1 MPELVHLLRQQDYG
15 YLQIAAQLW
24 GLTLTTRE
32 FPKACDELANLI
44 LDQARTEVFVEPLN
58 DGDIKAIHSLVETGG
73 RVLRSE
79 FTRQFGTLREMG
91 PGKRDRDHPFFK
103 PASITENLFYR
114 AIMGSA
120 FFDTAAGPMEFTYI
134 PSDLLENL
142 RSWFKPEV
150 NRNAAVIRSGDD
162 TPGIQTDV
170 HRSQITPGHPARPE
184 EQLVKWLGSDQVL
197 DDATTLLSA
206 MRTGH
211 GLIEDPRLLVLLQTA
226 GLLEGRSIN
235 TIKVKD
241 FLKSPRADAHAG
253 LINAWR
259 ISSRFNELHL
269 LPSLSCEGE
278 WQNQPQAT
286 RSFLVR
292 ELGLVPVGKWW
303 NLNSFISAIKK
314 EHPDFQ
320 RPAGEYDSW
329 FIKRKFDGSY
339 LRGFDHWD
347 EVEGELIRFFIKG
360 TLHWLGLV
368 DLAANA
374 KAFEPT
380 AFRITGRLD
389 LQVKAGQI
397 RRISE
402 NGKIKIRTGGKISV
416 SSTVPR
422 AIRYQ
427 LARYCEW
434 GEVKPDE
441 VHFWITAKSLARARS
456 LGLKIDGLLALLS
469 KSAEAGIPPSL
480 VKAIKVWE
488 KLGAQSRIEQELVL
502 KVSQPEILNRLRKSK
517 ANRFLGEA
525 LGPTAVILKPGTQLK
540 VWEMLAEL
548 GYLVEDTTGSIPK

>member
-1 MPELVHLLRQQDYG
+1 MPELVQLLRQQDFG
-15 YLQIAAQLW
+15 YLKLAAQLW

-32 FPKACDELANLI
+32 FPQACDELAKLI
-44 LDQARTEVFVEPLN
+44 LDQAKSEEFIEPLN
-58 DGDIKAIHSLVETGG
+58 HGDIETIGSLVETGG
-73 RVLRSE
+73 RILWSE

-120 FFDTAAGPMEFTYI
+120 FFDTTAGPMEFAYI

-142 RSWFKPEV
+142 RSWFKPDV
-150 NRNAAVIRSGDD
+150 SRNAALIRSGDD
-162 TPGIQTDV
+162 TPSVQTDV
-170 HRSQITPGHPARPE
+170 HRSQIPPGHPARPE

-197 DDATTLLSA
+197 EDATTFLSA
-206 MRTGH
+206 IRTGH
-211 GLIEDPRLLVLLQTA
+211 GLIEDPRLLALLQTA

-241 FLKSPRADAHAG
+241 FLVSPRADAHAG

-259 ISSRFNELHL
+259 NSSMFNELHL
-269 LPSLSCEGE
+269 IPSLSCEGE

-314 EHPDFQ
+314 ENPDFQ

-339 LRGFDHWD
+339 LRGFEHWD

-360 TLHWLGLV
+360 ILHWLGLA
-368 DLAANA
+368 DMAANA
-374 KAFEPT
+374 KDFEPT

-402 NGKIKIRTGGKISV
+402 NGKLKIRTGGKISV
-416 SSTVPR
+416 SKTVPR

-441 VHFWITAKSLARARS
+441 IHFWITAKSLATARS
-456 LGLKIDGLLALLS
+456 LGLKIDGLLALLT
-469 KSAEAGIPPSL
+469 KNAEAGIPPSL
-480 VKAIKVWE
+480 VKAIKGWE

-502 KVSQPEILNRLRKSK
+502 RVSQPEILDRLRKSK
-517 ANRFLGEA
+517 GNRFLGEA
-525 LGPTAVILKPGTQLK
+525 LGPTAVILKPGTQSK

-548 GYLVEDTTGSIPK
+548 GYLVEDTTGTIPK

>member
-1 MPELVHLLRQQDYG
+1 MPELVQLLRQQDYG

-24 GLTLTTRE
+24 GLTLTARE
-32 FPKACDELANLI
+32 YPHACDELASLI
-44 LDQARTEVFVEPLN
+44 LDQAKTENFLEPLN
-58 DGDIKAIHSLVETGG
+58 DRDIRAISSLVDNGG
-73 RVLRSE
+73 RILWSE
-79 FTRQFGTLREMG
+79 FKRQFGTLREMG

-120 FFDTAAGPMEFTYI
+120 FFDTAAGPMEFAYI

-150 NRNAAVIRSGDD
+150 SRNAAVIRSGDD

-170 HRSQITPGHPARPE
+170 QRSQITPGHPARPE
-184 EQLVKWLGSDQVL
+184 EQVIKEPGNDQVL
-197 DDATTLLSA
+197 DDATTFLSA
-206 MRTGH
+206 IRTGH
-211 GLIEDPRLLVLLQTA
+211 GLIEDPRLLSLLQTA
-226 GLLEGRSIN
+226 DLLEDRTIN
-235 TIKVKD
+235 TGKVKG
-241 FLKSPRADAHAG
+241 FLESLRADAMTA

-259 ISSRFNELHL
+259 SSTSFNELHL
-269 LPSLSCEGE
+269 IPSLSCEGE
-278 WQNQPQAT
+278 WQNQPLAT
-286 RSFLVR
+286 RSFLMR
-292 ELGLVPVGKWW
+292 ELALVPAGKWW
-303 NLNSFISAIKK
+303 NLNSFVSAIKID
-314 EHPDFQ
+314 HPDFQ

-329 FIKRKFDGSY
+329 FIRRKSDGSY

-360 TLHWLGLV
+360 ILHWLGLV

-374 KAFEPT
+374 KDFEPT

-389 LQVKAGQI
+389 PQVTAGQI